1 MRNESEMFDLIL
13 NTAREDSRILA
24 VYMNGSR
31 TNKNAAKD
39 IFQDYDIVYVVEA
52 LEPFISDRSW
62 IDRFGEQL
70 YMQYPDEFPGKPEKN
85 IEFYGWLMQFKDGNR
100 LDLHVETVAHAVEN
114 ITKDSLCEILM
125 DKAGV
130 LPPMA
135 PSTDQDYWIQCPT
148 KEQFLCSCNEFWWC
162 LNNVA
167 KGLWREEMTYVQ
179 DMVNHIIR
187 KELLKMLSWK
197 VGIMTDFSV
206 SIGKS
211 GKYINRW
218 LTEVEWQEYLSTY
231 FSADIEEGWDAVIRM
246 CHLFEKTARYV
257 GDKLGY
263 EYQEIEG
270 ENSLSF
276 LEHVR
281 KLPKDAKEI
290 Y

>member
-1 MRNESEMFDLIL
+1 
-13 NTAREDSRILA
+13 
-24 VYMNGSR
+24 
-31 TNKNAAKD
+31 
-39 IFQDYDIVYVVEA
+39 
-52 LEPFISDRSW
+52 
-62 IDRFGEQL
+62 
-70 YMQYPDEFPGKPEKN
+70 
-85 IEFYGWLMQFKDGNR
+85 
-100 LDLHVETVAHAVEN
+100 
-114 ITKDSLCEILM
+114 
-125 DKAGV
+125 
-130 LPPMA
+130 MA
-135 PSTDQDYWIQCPT
+135 PSTDQDYWIQCPM

-270 ENSLSF
+270 ENSFSF